1 MVRCSPR
8 TPGILVE
15 AICPT
20 IRPEFR
26 FSTDLFLLFAHVHS
40 TKIYVPLWFNLSFVY
55 NHLTKTKVRNI
66 TQLFDQNIWP
76 FFIYSLFCARPFDQD
91 LGSWLI
97 YLFHLHTTIWQNIW
111 SSFIYSF
118 FSARPFD
125 EKLGFT
131 FIYFFYLYTAIRP
144 KIRVLIDLFYLYMTI
159 RPKFR
164 ILINL
169 FFL

>member
-1 MVRCSPR
+1 MS
-8 TPGILVE
+8 
-15 AICPT
+15 
-20 IRPEFR
+20 IRQKYMFL
-26 FSTDLFLLFAHVHS
+26 FDLIFLLY
-40 TKIYVPLWFNLSFVY
+40 TTIWP
-55 NHLTKTKVRNI
+55 KTKVRNI

-125 EKLGFT
+125 EKLGFL